1 MIILNILHNKYPY
14 FATLTE
20 INNIFIPNSTNFN
33 IREFCDEKLKFY
45 DDMLKLFFDKLNNL
59 DNSEYTEEMLL
70 LLLNTVANLI
80 MYQPFYDGNSR
91 TAKLFMNILLNRLG
105 YDFSYDSNSLIIP
118 TFYSGEEKCG
128 VEDLKKFK
136 NNVKLKKR

>member
-105 YDFSYDSNSLIIP
+105 YDFSYD
-118 TFYSGEEKCG
+118 KMKH
-128 VEDLKKFK
+128 LKYY
-136 NNVKLKKR
+136 